1 MRVRIAGFI
10 AAACCLGGALA
21 AGAQPAGSHAQEALK
36 VTIDTQQAAPPV
48 SKYEYGQFIEHIGTT
63 MYSSLW
69 AEMVDDRKFYAT
81 ESAHTFD
88 LKLTGS
94 HLGAAAKFSE
104 LTGSSVDAI
113 NHAGQAPQIKVKEVQ
128 LSGTPGTISVA
139 PISVNI
145 YRFPLTQ

>member
-1 MRVRIAGFI
+1 MRVRIAGLV
-10 AAACCLGGALA
+10 AAACCLGGALVTA
-21 AGAQPAGSHAQEALK
+21 AQPATPHAPEPLK
-36 VTIDTQQAAPPV
+36 VILSV
-48 SKYEYGQFIEHIGTT
+48 
-63 MYSSLW
+63 
-69 AEMVDDRKFYAT
+69 VNAT

-88 LKLTGS
+88 LSLTGS
-94 HLGAAAKFSE
+94 RLATAAKLSE
-104 LTGSSVDAI
+104 LMGSSVDAI